1 VQWLFV
7 FPCLAWQ
14 SLRRSL
20 SVQLRLHLDF
30 LRLQNSSREVSKKKK
45 NSSRDAYKKQDP
57 IRRAKPLPLESC
69 RFLPAISFL
78 YIATSLPR
86 FPRPQPIRAPR
97 HLAALYPRARTSSR
111 RAPSFAT
118 RPTSSRQ
125 RLRGQASPALAA
137 CPLEGGAG

>member
-1 VQWLFV
+1 MAICVSL
-7 FPCLAWQ
+7 PCLAAPP
-14 SLRRSL
+14 SVSFRPVTTPPGLPSSSEFVTRS
-20 SVQLRLHLDF
+20 V
-30 LRLQNSSREVSKKKK
+30 KKKK